1 MLQVALDIKTDIEEY
16 VKSRDRTALVNAL
29 KDQFLAQRHISAS
42 KTEQARQLAAEVLLA
57 KIPNMSENML
67 IRTIESLA
75 RVGEIDMQALVGTLP
90 GGKGPLFAFNQVIG
104 RPSGNAP
111 SLTGS
116 FNNPGE
122 NSVKHARQVLEA
134 LEHLSNYLKKSNADN
149 AEVIGGGIT
158 NK

>member
-1 MLQVALDIKTDIEEY
+1 
-16 VKSRDRTALVNAL
+16 
-29 KDQFLAQRHISAS
+29 
-42 KTEQARQLAAEVLLA
+42 
-57 KIPNMSENML
+57 MSENML

-104 RPSGNAP
+104 RPPGNAP

-116 FNNPGE
+116 SNNPGE
-122 NSVKHARQVLEA
+122 NPVKHAGQVLEA

-149 AEVIGGGIT
+149 AEVIKGGNI
-158 NK
+158 KK